1 MDPELL
7 FALCVLWL
15 STTVGMCVFIPMW
28 LWNEGESFHPHAVS
42 VDQRHSLFL
51 VVSSETVCKWDC
63 CVASIS
69 AFVAPRGSSGS
80 KNFTVL
86 TIAVAISG
94 ILGSMRWYA
103 VGDANVTEL
112 RFALLGFSSLILTS
126 LFELDV
132 LPQRFLE
139 DKLRV
144 TSWLIEKLGYRN
156 KLLPFR
162 LGSHSPELLEFLRK
176 SPDIYHLYDEDHN
189 HLADAARQASEERRR
204 LFTYNHLWRSAHMIG
219 AITYVVCVTT
229 AILLNDI
236 AEEKV
241 AWITGTCFVLFSL
254 LGYLTGTYVP
264 LLRPLRGLL
273 LLWNPFLRE
282 PLFMVKLQ
290 KSLEAA
296 LARSKEEGRGS
307 GESSTDVSVA
317 LLANATPGSVA
328 TITNFTCPCG
338 LSHNIQLPGSVP
350 APALSPWQPMRH
362 SMRPPVCTDSS
373 SSSSPEGDIGLD
385 NAVLRFAR
393 RRPSM
398 YLKIVGHILVF
409 SEFVAVMTPAVAMGI
424 QWITALCD
432 GPPVPVIVDL
442 LGVVGGCLWRGECT
456 GLATQSDI
464 LLPHCIVRT
473 KNPLIPA

>member
-112 RFALLGFSSLILTS
+112 RFALLGFGSLILTS

-132 LPQRFLE
+132 LPERFLE

-156 KLLPFR
+156 KLPFR
-162 LGSHSPELLEFLRK
+162 LGSRSLGLLEFLRK

-189 HLADAARQASEERRR
+189 HVADAARQASEERRR

-290 KSLEAA
+290 RSLEAA
-296 LARSKEEGRGS
+296 LARSKG
-307 GESSTDVSVA
+307 TDVSDS
-317 LLANATPGSVA
+317 LLASTTAGSSVA
-328 TITNFTCPCG
+328 TNTNFTCPCG
-338 LSHNIQLPGSVP
+338 LSHNIQLSSS
-350 APALSPWQPMRH
+350 APTPVLSSSPWQPIRH
-362 SMRPPVCTDSS
+362 SARPPFGSASSS

-385 NAVLRFAR
+385 NFALRFAR
-393 RRPSM
+393 RRPST

-442 LGVVGGCLWRGECT
+442 LGVVGGCLWRRECT
-456 GLATQSDI
+456 GLAAQSDI
-464 LLPHCIVRT
+464 FLPHCIVRT
-473 KNPLIPA
+473 RNPI